1 MNGTFIQE
9 YNGKSIVKSGGLYYL
24 TDGSEKSLTE
34 LVGYSTIKDLV
45 EANEKEVTVK
55 TESKPKARKKSKEL
69 TL

>member
-1 MNGTFIQE
+1 MNVTHIQE

-45 EANEKEVTVK
+45 EADKKEAAAE
-55 TESKPKARKKSKEL
+55 TESKPKARKKSK
-69 TL
+69 